1 MLNHDLHTGRLMRL
15 LWAVT
20 VVVFTA
26 LYLLALPQSVAK
38 AQQDPMAW
46 LDIALQAIYL
56 LLAWF
61 VFWQRSA
68 DSVAYIFSLILLMA
82 LTGDR
87 FQVVFAASTTAQS
100 LDLIFAA
107 LSSTLLI
114 WLFYVFP
121 DGRFVPRWTRWAA
134 VAVAAVQLG
143 RIFFEEAYMAR
154 GFPVMGL
161 FMLTG
166 AFAQV
171 CRYRSISDPIQR
183 QQIKWVVFGLAIT
196 LVPMGVILAAVGIFG
211 LDLFEGNSAAET
223 LGLLVWIGFLIVFPL
238 SIVVSILRYRLWDID
253 VVIRKTLVY
262 TVLTALLA
270 LVYVGSVIL
279 LQGLVGTLTGVEQ
292 STLAVVVSTLA
303 IAAIFTPLRR
313 RIQDVIDRRFYRKK
327 YDAQQVLAQFALTA
341 QDETDLDALTG
352 ELARVVQET
361 LQPEQV
367 SVWLRKK

>member
-154 GFPVMGL
+154 GFL
-161 FMLTG
+161 SLIH
-166 AFAQV
+166 
-171 CRYRSISDPIQR
+171 ISEPTR
-183 QQIKWVVFGLAIT
+183 
-196 LVPMGVILAAVGIFG
+196 P
-211 LDLFEGNSAAET
+211 
-223 LGLLVWIGFLIVFPL
+223 
-238 SIVVSILRYRLWDID
+238 Y
-253 VVIRKTLVY
+253 
-262 TVLTALLA
+262 
-270 LVYVGSVIL
+270 
-279 LQGLVGTLTGVEQ
+279 
-292 STLAVVVSTLA
+292 
-303 IAAIFTPLRR
+303 
-313 RIQDVIDRRFYRKK
+313 
-327 YDAQQVLAQFALTA
+327 
-341 QDETDLDALTG
+341 
-352 ELARVVQET
+352 
-361 LQPEQV
+361 
-367 SVWLRKK
+367 